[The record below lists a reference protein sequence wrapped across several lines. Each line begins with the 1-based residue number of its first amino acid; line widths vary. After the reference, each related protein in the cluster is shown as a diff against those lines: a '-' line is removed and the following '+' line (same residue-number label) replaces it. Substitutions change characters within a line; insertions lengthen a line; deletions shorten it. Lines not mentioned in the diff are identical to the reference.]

1 MCFNLVSL
9 SLSLSLFLLFNLHHL
24 RANAAAARPRG
35 DRQLDRKR
43 DLFVIIPPKRYFE
56 KEEEYTKT
64 QKKKQKEQGQKG
76 SSLSLS
82 FSFIKLSIERFH
94 RARSEMQKA
103 HKMQLFEKKDE
114 GEEIKEEE
122 GQSAPLFLFYS
133 NVSAL
138 SLLASL
144 VEKKLFLSPSF
155 SISTPSPQRIFSLFL
170 SYRKR
175 GRR

>member
-138 SLLASL
+138 SLGKPGG
-144 VEKKLFLSPSF
+144 KKT
-155 SISTPSPQRIFSLFL
+155 ISFSLFL
-170 SYRKR
+170 YLNSLSPAYFLSLSFI
-175 GRR
+175 